1 MDPTMQQAIS
11 DNNTEI
17 NNDVNGLA
25 QEMEN
30 VSVNNGSAAEDAPV
44 PTYDQQFPTLGG
56 GAGQA
61 SQPTTPFGQW
71 NAKPRVQSSTIT
83 QVKQSTNILLCSALS
98 AIRIINFIFWKHLLH
113 TCIIIH
119 W

>member
-1 MDPTMQQAIS
+1 MQQAIS

-56 GAGQA
+56 AILGKREGG
-61 SQPTTPFGQW
+61 PGV
-71 NAKPRVQSSTIT
+71 AKQD
-83 QVKQSTNILLCSALS
+83 
-98 AIRIINFIFWKHLLH
+98 HLF
-113 TCIIIH
+113 
-119 W
+119 